1 MDQIEQRGKHMS
13 ILNVANI
20 YKRFGQTQAVENLS
34 FEVKPGEIFGLLGPN
49 GAGKTTS
56 IRMILDIFEPDS
68 GEISVLGGPMQEEKK
83 NHIGYLPEE
92 RGLYQDIP
100 LERCLTFLATL
111 KGMEEKQ
118 AKSTLQDY
126 LKQFDLLDHREK
138 KVKELSKGMQQK
150 AQLITTLV
158 HDPELVIIDEPFTSL
173 DPVNTEMVKDMLE
186 MKRDEGKAIIMSTH
200 QMNQVEEL
208 CDRILLIDHGQRVL
222 YGPLAEIRRQ
232 FARNAVEVDVRG
244 DLEEVEGVERIVAH
258 NGRYRLLLQEGVRPE
273 NLLKTLVGR
282 SDLTVEGFQ
291 RVETPL
297 DEIFVDVVGRE
308 LEPEEMPGQWSS
320 EEAPA

>member
-1 MDQIEQRGKHMS
+1 MS
-13 ILNVANI
+13 IINVINI
-20 YKRFGQTQAVENLS
+20 SKQFGETTAVDNLS
-34 FEVKPGEIFGLLGPN
+34 FDVRPGEIFGLLGPN

-68 GEISVLGGPMQEEKK
+68 GKIEVLDGPMNEEKK
-83 NHIGYLPEE
+83 NRIGYLPEE

-111 KGMEEKQ
+111 KGMSE
-118 AKSTLQDY
+118 QDAGNKLADY
-126 LKQFDLLDHREK
+126 MKQFDLYEHRNK

-150 AQLITTLV
+150 AQLISTLV

-186 MKRDEGKAIIMSTH
+186 KKRDEGKAIIMSTH

-222 YGPLAEIRRQ
+222 YGTLREIQSKFSSRDIMVTPLSP
-232 FARNAVEVDVRG
+232 
-244 DLEEVEGVERIVAH
+244 LPEGVQGVVEIKKL
-258 NGRYRLLLQEGVRPE
+258 NGRYRLVLEEDAKPNEILKSLINEGVEMTEFEIAVP
-273 NLLKTLVGR
+273 
-282 SDLTVEGFQ
+282 
-291 RVETPL
+291 PL
-297 DEIFVDVVGRE
+297 NEIFIQVVKTQKVAE
-308 LEPEEMPGQWSS
+308 NE
-320 EEAPA
+320 

>member
-1 MDQIEQRGKHMS
+1 MS
-13 ILNVANI
+13 LVSVSKIS
-20 YKRFGQTQAVENLS
+20 KRFGDTQAVADLS
-34 FEVKPGEIFGLLGPN
+34 FDIQPGEIFGLLGPN

-68 GEISVLGGPMQEEKK
+68 GEISVLGGKMNEEKK

-100 LERCLTFLATL
+100 LERCLTFLASL
-111 KGMEEKQ
+111 KGMDDSLIGTQLE
-118 AKSTLQDY
+118 DY
-126 LKQFDLLDHREK
+126 MKRFDLYDVRSK

-150 AQLITTLV
+150 AQLISTLV

-208 CDRILLIDHGQRVL
+208 CDRILLIDHGKRVL
-222 YGPLAEIRRQ
+222 YGTLHEIQSQFSSEDVMVTPLSELPESI
-232 FARNAVEVDVRG
+232 
-244 DLEEVEGVERIVAH
+244 
-258 NGRYRLLLQEGVRPE
+258 EGVREIRKLNGRFRLVLDDNAAP
-273 NLLKTLVGR
+273 NQILKSLINQG
-282 SDLTVEGFQ
+282 VELIEFEIA
-291 RVETPL
+291 VPPL
-297 DEIFVDVVGRE
+297 NEIFIQVVKKQEKDSNG
-308 LEPEEMPGQWSS
+308 
-320 EEAPA
+320 